1 MALLSATLIRIMRVA
16 TLVLVLSASQVAMAA
31 PPTTCGAKDDYSRA
45 LCAYQHRNF
54 AAAESGFKAIAEDHD
69 NPKAIPAMYF
79 LARSEMKQ
87 GRYDEASILFVRI
100 YEVAPPFFR
109 EWNCEFLLGECRKAL
124 GKG

>member
-1 MALLSATLIRIMRVA
+1 MRVA
-16 TLVLVLSASQVAMAA
+16 ALVFVLVASQVVMAA

-45 LCAYQHRNF
+45 LCAYQRRNF
-54 AAAESGFKAIAEDHD
+54 DAAESGFKAIAEDRD
-69 NPKAIPAMYF
+69 NPKSIPAMYF

-87 GRYDEASILFVRI
+87 GRYDEASVLFVRI
-100 YEVAPPFFR
+100 YELAPPFFR

>member
-1 MALLSATLIRIMRVA
+1 MRAAVLLV
-16 TLVLVLSASQVAMAA
+16 VLVMSLPAMAA
-31 PPTTCGAKDDYSRA
+31 PPTTCGARDDYSKA
-45 LCAYQHRNF
+45 LCACQHRNF
-54 AAAESGFKAIAEDHD
+54 TAAESGFKAIAEDRD

-87 GRYDEASILFVRI
+87 GRYDEASVLFVRI